1 MDKFS
6 YGKLKILNATTIEW
20 SYVYAN
26 NTLIDSI
33 RFQKKHNIQYE
44 NVLNTRKEFIDS
56 SESSSPF
63 NSVKSSV
70 SSFTAKSRQ
79 TKLIILL
86 IFTVIS
92 LFVIFFTFFIVRKR
106 LRSRQ
111 KKFFANYSNLVE
123 NEFES

>member
-1 MDKFS
+1 M
-6 YGKLKILNATTIEW
+6 YT
-20 SYVYAN
+20 N
-26 NTLIDSI
+26 NTLIDNI

-44 NVLNTRKEFIDS
+44 IVLNIRKEFLDS

-79 TKLIILL
+79 AKLMILL
-86 IFTVIS
+86 IFTLVS

-123 NEFES
+123 NEFDS